1 MGRAIAVMTV
11 VVMVILAGVL
21 LDLWRR
27 RPAGAPPP
35 PRKPGPVLVNELDGS
50 IYDLTL
56 KLDQVEQRLVKSEQR
71 SKQQAG
77 SLTALRKENED
88 LREQVRSVE
97 GELERVRR
105 EIPRPVERPAPAA
118 NPPTPAP
125 GPTPTPTPPTPEPGQ
140 TGGTEHR

>member
-35 PRKPGPVLVNELDGS
+35 PRQPGPVLVNELDGS

-71 SKQQAG
+71 SKQQSG

-88 LREQVRSVE
+88 LREQVRSLQ
-97 GELERVRR
+97 GELDRVRR
-105 EIPRPVERPAPAA
+105 EIPRLRSTRHRRPTRRGPARI
-118 NPPTPAP
+118 PRQ
-125 GPTPTPTPPTPEPGQ
+125 TPPHPLPS
-140 TGGTEHR
+140 RARRAAR